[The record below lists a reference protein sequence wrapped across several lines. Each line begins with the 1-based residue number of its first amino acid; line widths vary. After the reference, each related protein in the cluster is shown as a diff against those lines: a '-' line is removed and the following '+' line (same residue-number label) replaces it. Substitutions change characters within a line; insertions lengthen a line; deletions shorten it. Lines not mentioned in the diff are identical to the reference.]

1 MMIGQWRIGDLTLTV
16 IHQQQQ
22 GTEESDKNQVK
33 FIGFQYKFEL
43 EDILLGESSDVS
55 MIELRPCSVTEF
67 SEEDITT
74 FSGVNASEPYSIAS
88 NSSISNEESMKE
100 YTDLKSSLLLYDTL
114 LILGGSLIDSV
125 LAGESAAFAFLVGG
139 IGGFL
144 YLLLLQR
151 SVDVLP
157 VPELE
162 SNEDDDE
169 KTNLDKVFGNFKGSA
184 SSLVLA
190 FSFAI
195 IVSKYISGGD
205 AAGRVLTQ
213 TEVVSGMIG
222 FLMCKVSV
230 VLAAF
235 KPVSLGLRQ
244 NK

>member
-1 MMIGQWRIGDLTLTV
+1 MIGQWRIGDLTLTV
-16 IHQQQQ
+16 IHQQQHE
-22 GTEESDKNQVK
+22 TEECNKKQVK

-43 EDILLGESSDVS
+43 EDVLLGEGSDIS
-55 MIELRPCSVTEF
+55 MMELRPHSVTEF

-74 FSGVNASEPYSIAS
+74 FFDLNASEPYSLAS

-100 YTDLKSSLLLYDTL
+100 YADLKSSLLLYDAL

-125 LAGESAAFAFLVGG
+125 LAGGSAAFAFLTGG

-151 SVDVLP
+151 SVDVLS
-157 VPELE
+157 VPELV
-162 SNEDDDE
+162 SNNDDE
-169 KTNLDKVFGNFKGSA
+169 RTNMDKLFGNFKGLV
-184 SSLVLA
+184 SSLILA

-205 AAGRVLTQ
+205 AAAAGRVLTQ
-213 TEVVSGMIG
+213 KELISGMIG

-235 KPVSLGLRQ
+235 KPMSLGLRQ